1 MQNSVAG
8 PALPGEA
15 LSNRVRI
22 GYALGSLVTGAF
34 GTVPGLLLLPYLTDT
49 LGVSAGVA
57 GLLVLAPKA
66 WDVIANPLVGRISD
80 RTQTRWG
87 ARRPYLLFAGLTL
100 AALFALLFA
109 APFGGDDPALA
120 ATYVA
125 VAFVLTATAF
135 AFFQVPYGSMPAE
148 MTDSITE
155 RTRMMTWRVGM
166 LATAIL
172 ISGAASPMI
181 VSSAGGGV
189 TGHRY
194 MGLFVAGI
202 MIIGTLCAFFGT
214 AGAPSGD
221 VTTSEPTLRGQMRV
235 VMANRPFRVLVA
247 CFVLQAAGVACMLAG
262 VQYFADQVLHHHDA
276 VILLFV
282 TVVSPA
288 LVVTPVWRRIGDR
301 LGKLRGYVLASA
313 TLTAAT
319 LGLVVA
325 PFVPHFVVYSLVAI
339 MGFGYAG
346 QQLFG
351 LAMLPDC
358 IAYDTARTGRRQ
370 AGVFTGVWTAG
381 ETLGLALGPSIFGVV
396 LQAFGYASSTTGSS
410 APQSALAVHGVL
422 LGFTLVPAVIVG
434 LALVLLRGYSPYAAV
449 EVA

>member
-1 MQNSVAG
+1 MQTSVAG

-22 GYALGSLVTGAF
+22 GYALGSLVTGSF

-49 LGVSAGVA
+49 LGVSAGLA

-66 WDVIANPLVGRISD
+66 WDVVANPLVGRISD

-100 AALFALLFA
+100 AALFALIFA
-109 APFGGDDPALA
+109 APFGGENPALA
-120 ATYVA
+120 ASYVA

-148 MTDSITE
+148 MTDSVTE

-172 ISGAASPMI
+172 ISGAVSPII
-181 VSSAGGGV
+181 VSSGGGGV

-202 MIIGTLCAFFGT
+202 MIVGTLCAFYGT
-214 AGAPSGD
+214 AGAPTGD
-221 VTTSEPTLRGQMRV
+221 ITTSEPTLRAQMRV

-247 CFVLQAAGVACMLAG
+247 CFVVQAAGVACMLAG
-262 VQYFADQVLHHHDA
+262 VQYFADHVLNHHDA

-282 TVVSPA
+282 IVVSPA
-288 LVVTPVWRRIGDR
+288 LFVTPLWRRIGER
-301 LGKLRGYVLASA
+301 MGKLRGYVLASA

-325 PFVPHFVVYSLVAI
+325 PVVPAFVVYSLVAI

-358 IAYDTARTGRRQ
+358 IAYDTARTGKRQ

-381 ETLGLALGPSIFGVV
+381 ETLGLALGPSIFGLV
-396 LQAFGYASSTTGSS
+396 LQVFGYVSSTTGSS
-410 APQSALAVHGVL
+410 APQSSLAVQGVL
-422 LGFTLVPAVIVG
+422 LGFTLVPAIIVG
-434 LALVLLRGYSPYAAV
+434 LALVFLRGYSLHTAV